1 MEENKGRLPKV
12 LSTSEIIVMARTLS
26 FEEVEGEFEMEVNAM
41 PKSLVD
47 AALSASTLEKRNAI
61 LEELWEV
68 FGDIPMD
75 PSTECIEAPFLH
87 WPAGTHRETIW
98 HEFDKL
104 YSKGVVYLLYGID
117 YTKGGKNT
125 ALRVCNECN
134 AAECVYNHAG
144 DCRFF
149 LTHDRRPGI
158 GSDYKNWCAEFQPN
172 TQAKFVKA
180 YNIDWDLEEG
190 DSAED
195 LPAEIIIPQGIP
207 EDEVDNYISNVSGFC
222 FYGYE
227 TTEPKTLAE
236 HSKDSEPVNILVA
249 AVDAALS
256 VHDNDSIDLVIDEE
270 SGYFVVMYHSE
281 NNSFNVSDYLLDASM
296 VSDKDKEKLVAELNA
311 RHVGHCW

>member
-1 MEENKGRLPKV
+1 MNTATNIDTP
-12 LSTSEIIVMARTLS
+12 TSL
-26 FEEVEGEFEMEVNAM
+26 
-41 PKSLVD
+41 LD
-47 AALSASTLEKRNAI
+47 AISGASTLENRNAI

-75 PSTECIEAPFLH
+75 PNTECIEEPFLN

-104 YSKGVVYLLYGID
+104 HSKGVVYLLYGID

-125 ALRVCNECN
+125 ALRVCNECD

-144 DCRFF
+144 SCRFL
-149 LTHDRRPGI
+149 LTHERFPVV
-158 GSDYKNWCAEFQPN
+158 GSEHTNCCAEFQPN

-195 LPAEIIIPQGIP
+195 LPTEIIIPQGIP
-207 EDEVDNYISNVSGFC
+207 EDEVDDYISNVSGFC
-222 FYGYE
+222 IWGCE

-236 HSKDSEPVNILVA
+236 HSKATEPVNILVA
-249 AVDAALS
+249 AVDSALS
-256 VHDNDSIDLVIDEE
+256 TYDSDNIDLVVDEE
-270 SGYFVVMYHSE
+270 SGHFVVVYHSE
-281 NNSFNVSDYLLDASM
+281 NNSFNVSDYLLDASI
-296 VSDKDKEKLVAELNA
+296 VSDEDKEKLIAELDA
-311 RHVGHCW
+311 RHVGHCC

>member
-1 MEENKGRLPKV
+1 MNT
-12 LSTSEIIVMARTLS
+12 STKNNVPT
-26 FEEVEGEFEMEVNAM
+26 
-41 PKSLVD
+41 SLLD
-47 AALSASTLEKRNAI
+47 AFPLTSTLKERDAI
-61 LEELWEV
+61 LENLWGE
-68 FGDIPMD
+68 FGDIPMN

-87 WPAGTHRETIW
+87 WPAGTHREEIW
-98 HEFDKL
+98 HEFDK
-104 YSKGVVYLLYGID
+104 YHSKGVVYLLYGIEPSGSQKS
-117 YTKGGKNT
+117 TKSIS
-125 ALRVCNECN
+125 CDECDV
-134 AAECVYNHAG
+134 AECVYNHAG
-144 DCRFF
+144 KCRFC
-149 LTHDRRPGI
+149 LVHDHHPGI
-158 GSDYKNWCAEFQPN
+158 GQDYKNGCTEFQPN

-222 FYGYE
+222 FYGYK

-236 HSKDSEPVNILVA
+236 HCKDSEPVNILVA

-281 NNSFNVSDYLLDASM
+281 NNSFNVSDCLLDASR
-296 VSDKDKEKLVAELNA
+296 VSDKDKEKLVAELDA